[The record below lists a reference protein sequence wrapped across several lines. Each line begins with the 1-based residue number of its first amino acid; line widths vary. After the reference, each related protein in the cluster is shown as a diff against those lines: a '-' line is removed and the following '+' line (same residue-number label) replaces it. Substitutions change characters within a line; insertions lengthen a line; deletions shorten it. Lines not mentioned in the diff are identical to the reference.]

1 MGALPDQFKTA
12 LSNIEPSDE
21 DKRNAPN
28 AHEDVRNV
36 LKDDATLAE
45 WGIDPA
51 LIGSYK
57 RKVSIRRV
65 SDVDVFCRLRSVPT
79 NVSRDDILDHFFK
92 VLADAYG
99 NDDEGQPRGKRQAR
113 SVQIL
118 FPDYDGLYV
127 DAVPARPTSDGM
139 WEIPERG
146 DEGKWHK
153 TNPLVLGD
161 LTTEL
166 NAAHDGKYVPVVKL
180 VRQTRRNLLGK
191 RPGGLWFE
199 MAVYEA
205 CKQQAVPCDG
215 SYAEQYTCALEKI
228 ADLLDDK
235 VDDGVDLPNPAID
248 GEVITVRAT
257 DNQWEAA
264 RTKFRAAATSAR
276 AAFKSAN
283 RCWAASEF
291 QKLLGG
297 NDDFDNVFPMPP
309 DCNDDGTSKS
319 AALIAG
325 DRNVPGDSRFA

>member
-1 MGALPDQFKTA
+1 VGALPDQFKTA

-21 DKRNAPN
+21 DKTNAPN

-36 LKDDATLAE
+36 LEDDDTLAE

-51 LIGSYK
+51 LIGSYR

-65 SDVDVFCRLRSVPT
+65 SDVDVFCRLRSVPA
-79 NVSRDDILDHFFK
+79 NLSRDDILDHFFN
-92 VLADAYG
+92 VLTDAYG
-99 NDDEGQPRGKRQAR
+99 NDDEGKPRVKRQAR
-113 SVQIL
+113 SVQVL
-118 FPDYDGLYV
+118 FPDHDGLYV
-127 DAVPARPTSDGM
+127 DAVPARPTSDDM

-153 TNPLVLGD
+153 TNPLVLRD
-161 LTTEL
+161 LTTEM
-166 NAAHDGKYVPVVKL
+166 NTAHDGKYVPVVKL

-205 CKQQAVPCDG
+205 CKQEAVPCDG
-215 SYAEQYTCALEKI
+215 SYAEQYTTALEKI

-235 VDDGVDLPNPAID
+235 VDNDVDLPNPAID

-257 DNQWEAA
+257 ENQWETA
-264 RTKFRAAATSAR
+264 RTKFRAAATSAQ
-276 AAFKSAN
+276 AAFKSGN
-283 RCWAASEF
+283 RCWAAREF

-297 NDDFDNVFPMPP
+297 NDDFDNVFPMPA
-309 DCNDDGTSKS
+309 DCNADGTSKS